1 MSNESSPSGLSAIW
15 TAALVGAVT
24 RPIVVFAFW
33 HSGGKGGYT
42 WLSILITSSIV
53 GLLVGL
59 ASGSVAKSSGSL
71 RAPWAGPFFGGL
83 TGALLSYCS
92 SVVTVVFLCMAT
104 YHPRGNPNVNFQLY
118 LGFMSLVG
126 ALPGICGGL
135 VANLAHWELAAS
147 NRRAE
152 LRSKEGHPSP
162 DSDADREG

>member
-83 TGALLSYCS
+83 TGALLSYGS
-92 SVVTVVFLCMAT
+92 SVVTVAFLWMAT
-104 YHPRGNPNVNFQLY
+104 SHPRGDANVNFQLY